1 MFCQEEILLY
11 IIDNLTNQ
19 TVETLSNTKVISQE
33 DAEAKYER
41 TLLASLKGYTL
52 YLSKVPYDQI
62 KKSLEL
68 NTKLISNSNFWKLAK
83 YKVATIKAAFFGALS
98 AMGQNAP
105 FLYDIDKTVVV
116 NLAFSN
122 LDVNEPTVL
131 PLAWET
137 TLLIMSNVQVSYSK
151 RFRG

>member
-1 MFCQEEILLY
+1 M
-11 IIDNLTNQ
+11 
-19 TVETLSNTKVISQE
+19 ETLSNTKIVSQE

-41 TLLASLKGYTL
+41 TLLTSLKGYTL
-52 YLSKVPYDQI
+52 YLTKVPSDQI

-68 NTKLISNSNFWKLAK
+68 NSKLISNVNFWKLAK
-83 YKVATIKAAFFGALS
+83 YKVATVKAAFFGVLS

-116 NLAFSN
+116 NVVFSN

-137 TLLIMSNVQVSYSK
+137 ALLVMSNVEVIVK
-151 RFRG
+151 LT